1 MNLKDTFFD
10 NINGY
15 SLDLNQRKIIT
26 SENNNI
32 LVVAGA
38 GSGKTLTIVGKI
50 KYLIEKLGVNKED
63 ILCISFTNETVNSLK
78 QKLNLEIDIYTFHKL
93 SL

>member
-26 SENNNI
+26 SEND
-32 LVVAGA
+32 
-38 GSGKTLTIVGKI
+38 T
-50 KYLIEKLGVNKED
+50 
-63 ILCISFTNETVNSLK
+63 
-78 QKLNLEIDIYTFHKL
+78 
-93 SL
+93 